1 MSTTVTLVNGA
12 SLAWGIASDE
22 VGVNIGEFKQAVA
35 PQFIES
41 LGGKQNVTRCDAYG
55 PSELT
60 LSMSGETNGAGAGS
74 VLLST
79 IGVAFVP
86 VNSITTYFNAPT
98 TGLYLQSG
106 DITGSRSGWLS
117 FNTEHKAKPGIP

>member
-1 MSTTVTLVNGA
+1 MATTVTLVNGA
-12 SLAWGIASDE
+12 SLQWGIASDE
-22 VGVNIGEFKQAVA
+22 VGVNIGEFKQSVA

-41 LGGKQNVTRCDAYG
+41 LGNRQNVTRCDAYA
-55 PSELT
+55 PPELT
-60 LSMSGETNGAGAGS
+60 LDMSGETNGAGAGS

-86 VNSITTYFNAPT
+86 VNSLTTYFNAPT

-106 DITGSRSGWLS
+106 DITGSRSAFLQ
-117 FNTEHKAKPGIP
+117 FNTQHKAKAGIP

>member
-1 MSTTVTLVNGA
+1 MSTAVTLVNGA

-41 LGGKQNVTRCDAYG
+41 LGNRQNVTRCDAYA
-55 PSELT
+55 PPELT
-60 LSMSGETNGAGAGS
+60 LTMSGETNGAGAGS

-86 VNSITTYFNAPT
+86 VNALTTLFNAPT

-106 DITGSRSGWLS
+106 GIDLSRSGWVS
-117 FNTEHKAKPGIP
+117 FNTEHKAKAGIP

>member
-1 MSTTVTLVNGA
+1 MSTTVTLVNGS

-22 VGVNIGEFKQAVA
+22 VGVNIGEFKQSVA

-41 LGGKQNVTRCDAYG
+41 LGNKQNVTRCDAYA
-55 PSELT
+55 PPELT
-60 LSMSGETNGAGAGS
+60 LTLNFETNGAGAGS
-74 VLLST
+74 TMLST

-86 VNSITTYFNAPT
+86 VNAITTLWSAPT

-106 DITGSRSGWLS
+106 EITLSRSGFVS
-117 FNTEHKAKPGIP
+117 GSTEYKAKPGIP